1 MYMLLTHRSPDCPSS
16 SEAAVIHMAKSLAVE
31 WAPQGIRVNAI
42 SPGYVMTQLTK
53 TILDANTELRDTW
66 VGMTPAVSH

>member
-1 MYMLLTHRSPDCPSS
+1 MYMLLTHRSPRSHSFP
-16 SEAAVIHMAKSLAVE
+16 EAAVIHMAKSLAVE

-66 VGMTPAVSH
+66 VGMTPAVSY